1 VRRIWRGVR
10 AFWWKAFG
18 DNLTGLSAMVAY
30 NLLLSIIPV
39 GLLGLFV
46 AGRILQSPELEQ
58 SVLKDLR
65 ELFPSAAESTLSDLL
80 RRIRGLSTSIGIAA
94 LVASVWI
101 GSSFWGALDTAFCQ
115 IYHLECRSWVR
126 QKRFALIML
135 GLVLVFMAA
144 TIAVPTLQS
153 ILVSGASEL
162 PFGLADVR
170 AVIFGLT
177 LAAGLFLLF
186 AILCAIYWL
195 VPNRRR
201 IPWRAIWPGAL
212 GATLAIALVDYAF
225 PFYLQNVASFAGVGT
240 TLIFILIVLFWFY
253 AVAIIILGGA
263 VINALRFERHDA
275 GNAEPAEAGPDLPQA
290 GQTSPRM
297 GRSSN

>member
-1 VRRIWRGVR
+1 MRRIWRGVK
-10 AFWWKAFG
+10 AFWWKAFD

-39 GLLGLFV
+39 GLLALYV
-46 AGRILQSPELEQ
+46 AGRILQSPEFEQ
-58 SVLKDLR
+58 SILEDLR

-94 LVASVWI
+94 LVASIWI

-115 IYHLECRSWVR
+115 IYHLECRSWVK

-135 GLVLVFMAA
+135 GLVIVFMAA

-162 PFGLADVR
+162 PFGLAEIR
-170 AVIFGLT
+170 GLVYGVT

-186 AILCAIYWL
+186 AVLCVIYWL
-195 VPNRRR
+195 VPNRTR

-212 GATLAIALVDYAF
+212 GATLAIGLVDYAF
-225 PFYLQNVASFAGVGT
+225 PVYLQNVTSFAQVGT

-253 AVAIIILGGA
+253 AVAIIVLGGA
-263 VINALRFERHDA
+263 VINAMRLQRYDEEKVEPARS
-275 GNAEPAEAGPDLPQA
+275 GAEAAEAGA
-290 GQTSPRM
+290 
-297 GRSSN
+297 